1 VRLVGLVRHGGVL
14 RAAVVVDGEVILAAA
29 GEAISGFRVVSLDE
43 EGGVRLRDAEGREE
57 TLALPG
63 GP

>member
-1 VRLVGLVRHGGVL
+1 
-14 RAAVVVDGEVILAAA
+14 VDGEVVLAAA
-29 GEAISGFRVVSLDE
+29 GETTNGFRVVSLDE

-63 GP
+63 EP